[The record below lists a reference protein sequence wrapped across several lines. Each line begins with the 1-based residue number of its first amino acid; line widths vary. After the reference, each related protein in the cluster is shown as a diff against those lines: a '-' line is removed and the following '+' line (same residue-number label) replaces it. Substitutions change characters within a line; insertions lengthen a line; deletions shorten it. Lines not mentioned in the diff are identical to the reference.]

1 MEWQPAH
8 HAQTRFAAD
17 QYPEYWYPREEYLN
31 TVRISS
37 TFNNCVPLLLHPK
50 FSSTPAHD
58 YYLYLT
64 LAPLL
69 QDKLEFISGPMLMIS
84 DLMGLKFIRVQKM
97 HSWT

>member
-17 QYPEYWYPREEYLN
+17 QYTEYWYPREEYLN

-37 TFNNCVPLLLHPK
+37 TFNNCVPLLLPPNK
-50 FSSTPAHD
+50 FSSTPLHH
-58 YYLYLT
+58 YSLHLK

-69 QDKLEFISGPMLMIS
+69 QDKLEFISLLVGPMLI
-84 DLMGLKFIRVQKM
+84 L
-97 HSWT
+97 